1 MNSIIKIS
9 VHFNYIMF
17 LEAPAVSREL
27 KFLEYSSDLVVV
39 GGGLAGVCA
48 ALSAA
53 RSGLKVSFIQD
64 RPVLGGNSSSEVRLW
79 ILGATSHMG
88 NNNRWAR
95 ESGIINE
102 IMVENLYSNKE
113 GNPIIFDS
121 ILLDKV
127 KKEKNISLFL
137 NTSIYH
143 VDKFDNDTISS
154 VIGYCSQNETKYVF
168 NSKLFCDCSGD
179 GIIGFLSGAA
189 FRMGA
194 ESSDEFGEKFAPTNE
209 YGELLGHSIYF
220 YSKDTGSPV
229 KYNPPSFALDV
240 SKEIPRYKSFNS
252 KDFGCRLWWIEYGG
266 RKDTVHDTEEIK
278 WELWKVVYGVWN
290 HIKNSGEFPDA
301 ENLTLEWVGM
311 IPGKRES
318 RRFEGDY
325 MIVQQDIVEQRMHAD
340 AVAFGGWSIDL
351 HPGDGVFSE
360 KPGCN
365 QWHSKGTYQ
374 IPYRSL
380 YSRNITNLFFAG
392 RIISASHVAFGST
405 RVMATSAYLGQAVGN
420 AAYLCKQKNCTP
432 KELYTLNHVSE
443 LQSYLAKKGH
453 FIPGLMPI
461 DTDNLI
467 NQAVIKTS
475 SVLQL
480 ESLPGNGDWYI
491 LEESIA
497 QLLPVKTGKIPDF
510 TLSIRGLKETQ
521 LDVEIRI
528 SSKLGNFTPDV
539 TLGKQCH
546 NIILGVNELCITSDY
561 KLEEDQYVFFTIHK
575 NSNVQVEYSDVRIT
589 GVLSVF
595 NTINVA
601 VSNYGKQEAP
611 ENIGIDSFE
620 FWVPKRRPE
629 GKNLAFSLSEPI
641 TSFELANLTS
651 LIQRPT
657 IQTNA
662 WVASLNDERP
672 EISIRWEKKQE
683 ISQIKCC
690 FDTDWDH
697 PMESVLINHPESI
710 IPFCVQDF
718 SIYDDSDNLVF
729 EKIGN
734 YKTLVELNLQIPIHS
749 SELIIRLS
757 KTNEQIPVSLFSI
770 QIY

>member
-1 MNSIIKIS
+1 
-9 VHFNYIMF
+9 MF
-17 LEAPAVSREL
+17 LEAPASCREL
-27 KFLEYSSDLVVV
+27 KLLEFTSDLVVV

-48 ALSAA
+48 AISAA
-53 RSGLKVSFIQD
+53 RSGLQVSLIQD

-95 ESGIINE
+95 ESGVINE
-102 IMVENLYSNKE
+102 IMIENLHSNKE

-137 NTSIYH
+137 NTCIYH
-143 VDKFDNDTISS
+143 VDKLDNDTISS
-154 VIGYCSQNETKYVF
+154 VIGYCSQNETKYIF
-168 NSKLFCDCSGD
+168 HSKLFSDCSGD
-179 GIIGFLSGAA
+179 GIVGFLSGAA

-194 ESSDEFGEKFAPTNE
+194 ESSDEFGEKFAPSSE

-220 YSKDTGSPV
+220 YSKDTGMPV

-290 HIKNSGEFPDA
+290 HIKNSGEFPEA

-325 MIVQQDIVEQRMHAD
+325 MIIQQDIVEQRKHAD

-365 QWHSKGTYQ
+365 QWHSKGIYQ

-420 AAYLCKQKNCTP
+420 AAYLCLQKNCTP
-432 KELYTLNHVSE
+432 KELYTLNHITE
-443 LQSYLAKKGH
+443 LQSYLGKVGH
-453 FIPGLMPI
+453 FIPGVLPT

-467 NQAVIKTS
+467 NQAQIVTS
-475 SVLQL
+475 SELQL
-480 ESLPGNGDWYI
+480 SSLAGNGEWYI

-497 QLLPVKTGKIPDF
+497 QLLPIKSGKIPDF
-510 TLSIRGLKETQ
+510 KFPIIGLEETK
-521 LDVEIRI
+521 LDVEIRL
-528 SSKLGNFTPDV
+528 SSKIGNFTPDV
-539 TLGKQCH
+539 TIFKHSLDVVAGS
-546 NIILGVNELCITSDY
+546 NELVISSDY
-561 KLEEDQYVFFTIHK
+561 QLLEDQYVFFIIHK
-575 NSNVQVEYSDVRIT
+575 NSKVKVEYSDVRIT

-611 ENIGIDSFE
+611 ENIGIDSFD

-629 GKNLAFSLSEPI
+629 GKNLAFSLSQPLMG
-641 TSFELANLTS
+641 FELANLTS

-657 IQTNA
+657 FQTNA
-662 WVASLNDERP
+662 WVASLHDDSP
-672 EISIRWEKKQE
+672 ELRIKWEQKQTLQTLK
-683 ISQIKCC
+683 IC
-690 FDTDWDH
+690 FDPDWDH
-697 PMESVLINHPESI
+697 PLESVLINHPESI
-710 IPFCVQDF
+710 IPFCVQDVR
-718 SIYDDSDNLVF
+718 IYDDHNNLVF
-729 EKIGN
+729 EKVGN
-734 YKTLVELNLQIPIHS
+734 YETIISINLAVPLSTRELV
-749 SELIIRLS
+749 IRLA
-757 KTNEQIPVSLFSI
+757 KAHTHIPVSLFSI

>member
-1 MNSIIKIS
+1 
-9 VHFNYIMF
+9 MF
-17 LEAPAVSREL
+17 LEAPASCREL
-27 KFLEYSSDLVVV
+27 KLLEFTSDLVVV

-48 ALSAA
+48 AISAA
-53 RSGLKVSFIQD
+53 RSGLQVSLIQD

-95 ESGIINE
+95 ESGVINE
-102 IMVENLYSNKE
+102 IMIENLHSNKE

-137 NTSIYH
+137 NTCIYH
-143 VDKFDNDTISS
+143 VDKLDNDTISS
-154 VIGYCSQNETKYVF
+154 VIGYCSQNETKYIF
-168 NSKLFCDCSGD
+168 HSKLFSDCSGD
-179 GIIGFLSGAA
+179 GIVGFLSGAA

-194 ESSDEFGEKFAPTNE
+194 ESSDEFGEKFAPTSE

-220 YSKDTGSPV
+220 YSKDTGMPV

-290 HIKNSGEFPDA
+290 HIKNSGEFPEA

-325 MIVQQDIVEQRMHAD
+325 MIIQQDIVEQRKHAD

-365 QWHSKGTYQ
+365 QWHSKGIYQ

-420 AAYLCKQKNCTP
+420 AAYLCLQKNCTP
-432 KELYTLNHVSE
+432 KELYTLNHITE
-443 LQSYLAKKGH
+443 LQSYLGKAGH
-453 FIPGLMPI
+453 FIPGVLPT

-467 NQAVIKTS
+467 NQAQIVTS
-475 SVLQL
+475 SELQL
-480 ESLPGNGDWYI
+480 SSLAGNGEWYI

-497 QLLPVKTGKIPDF
+497 QLLPIKSGKIPDF
-510 TLSIRGLKETQ
+510 KFPIIGLEETE
-521 LDVEIRI
+521 LDVEIRL
-528 SSKLGNFTPDV
+528 SSKIGNFTPDV
-539 TLGKQCH
+539 TIFKHSLDVVAGS
-546 NIILGVNELCITSDY
+546 NELVISSDY
-561 KLEEDQYVFFTIHK
+561 QLLEDQYVFFIIHK
-575 NSNVQVEYSDVRIT
+575 NSKVKVEYSDLRIT

-611 ENIGIDSFE
+611 ENIGIDSFD

-629 GKNLAFSLSEPI
+629 GKNLAFSLSQPLMG
-641 TSFELANLTS
+641 FELANLTS

-657 IQTNA
+657 FQTNA
-662 WVASLNDERP
+662 WVASLHDDSP
-672 EISIRWEKKQE
+672 ELRIKWEQKQTLQTLK
-683 ISQIKCC
+683 IC
-690 FDTDWDH
+690 FDPDWDH
-697 PMESVLINHPESI
+697 PLESVLINHPESI
-710 IPFCVQDF
+710 IPFCVQDVR
-718 SIYDDSDNLVF
+718 IYDDHNNLVF
-729 EKIGN
+729 EKVGN
-734 YKTLVELNLQIPIHS
+734 YETIISINLAVPLSTRELV
-749 SELIIRLS
+749 IRLA
-757 KTNEQIPVSLFSI
+757 KAHTHIPVSLFSI

>member
-1 MNSIIKIS
+1 
-9 VHFNYIMF
+9 MF
-17 LEAPAVSREL
+17 LEAPASCREL
-27 KFLEYSSDLVVV
+27 KLLEFTSDLVVV

-48 ALSAA
+48 AISAA
-53 RSGLKVSFIQD
+53 RSGLQVSLIQD

-95 ESGIINE
+95 ESGVINE
-102 IMVENLYSNKE
+102 IMIENLYSNKE

-137 NTSIYH
+137 NTCIYH
-143 VDKFDNDTISS
+143 VDKLDNDTISS
-154 VIGYCSQNETKYVF
+154 VIGYCSQNETKYIF
-168 NSKLFCDCSGD
+168 HSKLFSDCSGD
-179 GIIGFLSGAA
+179 GIVGFLSGAA

-194 ESSDEFGEKFAPTNE
+194 ESSDEFGEKFAPSSE

-220 YSKDTGSPV
+220 YSKDTGMPV

-290 HIKNSGEFPDA
+290 HIKNSGEFPEA

-325 MIVQQDIVEQRMHAD
+325 MIIQQDIVEQRKHAD

-365 QWHSKGTYQ
+365 QWHSKGIYQ

-420 AAYLCKQKNCTP
+420 AAYLCLQKNCTP
-432 KELYTLNHVSE
+432 KELYTLNHITE
-443 LQSYLAKKGH
+443 LQSYLGKAGH
-453 FIPGLMPI
+453 FIPGVLPT

-467 NQAVIKTS
+467 NQAQIVTS
-475 SVLQL
+475 SELQL
-480 ESLPGNGDWYI
+480 SSLAGNGEWYI

-497 QLLPVKTGKIPDF
+497 QLLPIKSGKIPDF
-510 TLSIRGLKETQ
+510 KFPIIGLEETE
-521 LDVEIRI
+521 LDVEIRL
-528 SSKLGNFTPDV
+528 SSKIGNFTPDV
-539 TLGKQCH
+539 TIFKHSLDVVAGS
-546 NIILGVNELCITSDY
+546 NELVISSDY
-561 KLEEDQYVFFTIHK
+561 QLLEDQYVFFIIHK
-575 NSNVQVEYSDVRIT
+575 NSKVKVEYSDVRIT

-611 ENIGIDSFE
+611 ENIGIDSFD

-629 GKNLAFSLSEPI
+629 GKNLAFSLSQPLMG
-641 TSFELANLTS
+641 FELANLTS

-657 IQTNA
+657 FQTNA
-662 WVASLNDERP
+662 WVASLHDDSP
-672 EISIRWEKKQE
+672 ELRIKWEQKQTLQTLK
-683 ISQIKCC
+683 IC
-690 FDTDWDH
+690 FDPDWDH
-697 PMESVLINHPESI
+697 PLESVLINHPESI
-710 IPFCVQDF
+710 IPFCVQDVR
-718 SIYDDSDNLVF
+718 IYDDHNNLVF
-729 EKIGN
+729 EKVGN
-734 YKTLVELNLQIPIHS
+734 YETIISINLAVPLSTRELV
-749 SELIIRLS
+749 IRLA
-757 KTNEQIPVSLFSI
+757 KAHTHIPVSLFSI

>member
-1 MNSIIKIS
+1 
-9 VHFNYIMF
+9 MF
-17 LEAPAVSREL
+17 LEAPASCREL
-27 KFLEYSSDLVVV
+27 KLLEFTSDLVVV

-48 ALSAA
+48 AISAA
-53 RSGLKVSFIQD
+53 RSGLQVSLIQD

-95 ESGIINE
+95 ESGVINE
-102 IMVENLYSNKE
+102 IMIENLHSNKE

-137 NTSIYH
+137 NTCIYH
-143 VDKFDNDTISS
+143 VDKLDNDTISS
-154 VIGYCSQNETKYVF
+154 VIGYCSQNETKYIF
-168 NSKLFCDCSGD
+168 HSKLFSDCSGD
-179 GIIGFLSGAA
+179 GIVGFLSGAA

-194 ESSDEFGEKFAPTNE
+194 ESSDEFGEKFAPSSE

-220 YSKDTGSPV
+220 YSKDTGMPV

-290 HIKNSGEFPDA
+290 HIKNSGEFPEA

-325 MIVQQDIVEQRMHAD
+325 MIIQQDIVEQRKHAD

-365 QWHSKGTYQ
+365 QWHSKGIYQ

-420 AAYLCKQKNCTP
+420 AAYLCLQKNCTP
-432 KELYTLNHVSE
+432 KELYTLNHITE
-443 LQSYLAKKGH
+443 LQSYLGKVGH
-453 FIPGLMPI
+453 FIPGVLPT

-467 NQAVIKTS
+467 NQAQILTS
-475 SVLQL
+475 SELQL
-480 ESLPGNGDWYI
+480 SSLAGNGEWYI

-497 QLLPVKTGKIPDF
+497 QLLPIKSGKIPDF
-510 TLSIRGLKETQ
+510 KFSIIGLDETK
-521 LDVEIRI
+521 LDVEIRL
-528 SSKLGNFTPDV
+528 SSKIGNFTPDV
-539 TLGKQCH
+539 TIFKHSLDVVAGS
-546 NIILGVNELCITSDY
+546 NELVISSDY
-561 KLEEDQYVFFTIHK
+561 QLLEDQYVFFIIHK
-575 NSNVQVEYSDVRIT
+575 NSKVKVEYSDVRIT

-611 ENIGIDSFE
+611 ENIGIDSFD

-629 GKNLAFSLSEPI
+629 GKNLAFSLSQPLMG
-641 TSFELANLTS
+641 FELANLTS

-657 IQTNA
+657 FQTNA
-662 WVASLNDERP
+662 WVASLHDDSP
-672 EISIRWEKKQE
+672 ELRIKWEQKQTLQTLK
-683 ISQIKCC
+683 IC
-690 FDTDWDH
+690 FDPDWDH
-697 PMESVLINHPESI
+697 PLESVLINHPESI
-710 IPFCVQDF
+710 IPFCVQDVR
-718 SIYDDSDNLVF
+718 IYDDHNNLVF
-729 EKIGN
+729 EKVGN
-734 YKTLVELNLQIPIHS
+734 YETIISINLAVPLSTRELV
-749 SELIIRLS
+749 IRLA
-757 KTNEQIPVSLFSI
+757 KAHTHIPVSLFSI

>member
-1 MNSIIKIS
+1 MFIEEPS
-9 VHFNYIMF
+9 VC
-17 LEAPAVSREL
+17 REL
-27 KFLEYSSDLVVV
+27 KLQEITSDFVVV

-48 ALSAA
+48 AISAA
-53 RSGLKVSFIQD
+53 RSGLKVSLVQD

-102 IMVENLYSNKE
+102 IMIENLFSNKE

-137 NTSIYH
+137 NTSVYH
-143 VDKFDNDTISS
+143 VNKSDNDTISS
-154 VIGYCSQNETKYVF
+154 VIGYCSQNETKYAF

-179 GIIGFLSGAA
+179 GIVGFLSGAA

-194 ESSDEFGEKFAPTNE
+194 ESSDEFGEQFAPTIE

-278 WELWKVVYGVWN
+278 WELWKIVYGVWN
-290 HIKNSGEFPDA
+290 HIKNSGEFPEA
-301 ENLTLEWVGM
+301 ENLTLEWVGT

-325 MIVQQDIVEQRMHAD
+325 MIVQQDIVEQRKHKD

-365 QWHSKGTYQ
+365 QWHSKGIYQ

-380 YSRNITNLFFAG
+380 YSRNISNLFFAG

-405 RVMATSAYLGQAVGN
+405 RVMATSAFLGQAVGN
-420 AAYLCKQKNCTP
+420 AAYLCLQKNCSP
-432 KELYTLNHVSE
+432 KELYTLNHIDE
-443 LQSYLAKKGH
+443 LQSYLAKNGH
-453 FIPGLMPI
+453 FIPGVESN
-461 DTDNLI
+461 DRDNLI
-467 NQAVIKTS
+467 NHANIETS

-480 ESLPGNGDWYI
+480 SSLQGNGEWNI
-491 LEESIA
+491 LDESIA
-497 QLLPVKTGKIPDF
+497 QLLPIKSGKIPDLK
-510 TLSIRGLKETQ
+510 LSILGMKDTEI
-521 LDVEIRI
+521 DVEICL
-528 SSKLGNFTPDV
+528 SSKIGNFTPDV
-539 TLGKQCH
+539 SIVKESYKVFTGS
-546 NIILGVNELCITSDY
+546 NELVIGSDY
-561 KLEEDQYVFFTIHK
+561 ELDVDQYVFFIIHK
-575 NSNVQVEYSDVRIT
+575 NTNVKVEYSDIRIT
-589 GVLSVF
+589 GILSVF

-611 ENIGIDSFE
+611 DNIGIDSFE

-641 TSFELANLTS
+641 SGFDLSNLKS
-651 LIQRPT
+651 LVQRPT
-657 IQTNA
+657 YQTNA
-662 WVASLNDERP
+662 WVASLFDDSP
-672 EISIRWEKKQE
+672 ELRIKWDQKQSIHLLK
-683 ISQIKCC
+683 ICC
-690 FDTDWDH
+690 DPDWDH
-697 PMESVLINHPESI
+697 PLESVLINHPESI

-718 SIYDDSDNLVF
+718 SIYDDQNNLVF
-729 EKIGN
+729 EKQGN
-734 YKTLVELNLQIPIHS
+734 YETVIELNLESPLMS
-749 SELIIRLS
+749 SELVIRLS
-757 KTNEQIPVSLFSI
+757 KTHENIPVSLFSI

>member
-1 MNSIIKIS
+1 
-9 VHFNYIMF
+9 MF
-17 LEAPAVSREL
+17 LEAPAFSREL
-27 KFLEYSSDLVVV
+27 KLLEYSSDLVVV

-48 ALSAA
+48 AISAA
-53 RSGLKVSFIQD
+53 RSGLQVSLIQD

-95 ESGIINE
+95 ESGVINE
-102 IMVENLYSNKE
+102 IMIENLYSNKE

-137 NTSIYH
+137 NTSVYH
-143 VDKFDNDTISS
+143 VDKLDNDTISS
-154 VIGYCSQNETKYVF
+154 VIGYCSQNETKYIF
-168 NSKLFCDCSGD
+168 HSKLFSDCSGD
-179 GIIGFLSGAA
+179 GIVGFLSGAA

-194 ESSDEFGEKFAPTNE
+194 ESSDEFGEKFAPTSE

-220 YSKDTGSPV
+220 YSKDTGMPV

-290 HIKNSGEFPDA
+290 HIKNSGEFPEA

-325 MIVQQDIVEQRMHAD
+325 MIIQQDIVEQRKHAD

-365 QWHSKGTYQ
+365 QWHSKGIYQ

-420 AAYLCKQKNCTP
+420 AAYLCLQKNCTP
-432 KELYTLNHVSE
+432 KELYTLNHITE
-443 LQSYLAKKGH
+443 LQSYLGKAGH
-453 FIPGLMPI
+453 FIPGVLPT

-467 NQAVIKTS
+467 NQAQIVTS
-475 SVLQL
+475 SELQL
-480 ESLPGNGDWYI
+480 SSLAGNGEWYI

-497 QLLPVKTGKIPDF
+497 QLLPIKSGKIPDF
-510 TLSIRGLKETQ
+510 KFPIIGLEETK
-521 LDVEIRI
+521 LDVEIRL
-528 SSKLGNFTPDV
+528 SSKIGNFTPDV
-539 TLGKQCH
+539 TIFKHSLDVVAGS
-546 NIILGVNELCITSDY
+546 NELVISSDY
-561 KLEEDQYVFFTIHK
+561 QLLEDQYVFFIIHK
-575 NSNVQVEYSDVRIT
+575 NSKVKVEYSDVRIT

-611 ENIGIDSFE
+611 ENIGIDSFD

-629 GKNLAFSLSEPI
+629 GKNLAFSLSQPLMG
-641 TSFELANLTS
+641 FELANLTS

-657 IQTNA
+657 FQTNA
-662 WVASLNDERP
+662 WVASLHDDSP
-672 EISIRWEKKQE
+672 ELRIKWEQKQTLQTLK
-683 ISQIKCC
+683 IC
-690 FDTDWDH
+690 FDPDWDH
-697 PMESVLINHPESI
+697 PLESVLINHPESI
-710 IPFCVQDF
+710 IPFCVQDVR
-718 SIYDDSDNLVF
+718 IYDDHNNLVF
-729 EKIGN
+729 EKVGN
-734 YKTLVELNLQIPIHS
+734 YETIISINLAVPLSTRELV
-749 SELIIRLS
+749 IRLA
-757 KTNEQIPVSLFSI
+757 KAHTHIPVSLFSI

>member
-1 MNSIIKIS
+1 
-9 VHFNYIMF
+9 MF
-17 LEAPAVSREL
+17 IEEPSACREL
-27 KFLEYSSDLVVV
+27 KLLEISSDFVVV

-48 ALSAA
+48 AISAA
-53 RSGLKVSFIQD
+53 RSGLKVSLVQD

-102 IMVENLYSNKE
+102 IMIENLFSNKE

-127 KKEKNISLFL
+127 KKEKNLSLFL
-137 NTSIYH
+137 NTSVYH
-143 VDKFDNDTISS
+143 VNKSDNDTISS
-154 VIGYCSQNETKYVF
+154 VIGYCSQNETKYAF

-179 GIIGFLSGAA
+179 GIVGFLSGAA

-194 ESSDEFGEKFAPTNE
+194 ESSDEFGEQFAPTIE

-278 WELWKVVYGVWN
+278 WELWKIVYGVWN
-290 HIKNSGEFPDA
+290 HIKNSGEFPEA
-301 ENLTLEWVGM
+301 ENLTLEWVGT

-325 MIVQQDIVEQRMHAD
+325 MIVQQDIVEQRKHED

-365 QWHSKGTYQ
+365 QWHSKGIYQ

-380 YSRNITNLFFAG
+380 YSRNISNLFFAG

-405 RVMATSAYLGQAVGN
+405 RVMATSAFLGQAVGN
-420 AAYLCKQKNCTP
+420 AAYLCLQKNCSP
-432 KELYTLNHVSE
+432 KELYTLNHIGE

-453 FIPGLMPI
+453 FIP
-461 DTDNLI
+461 DVESTDNDNLI
-467 NQAVIKTS
+467 NHATIETS

-480 ESLPGNGDWYI
+480 SSLQGNGEWNI
-491 LEESIA
+491 LDESIA
-497 QLLPVKTGKIPDF
+497 QLLPIKSGKIPDLK
-510 TLSIRGLKETQ
+510 LSILGMKDTEI
-521 LDVEIRI
+521 DVEIRL
-528 SSKLGNFTPDV
+528 SSKIGNFTPDV
-539 TLGKQCH
+539 SIVKESYKVFTGS
-546 NIILGVNELCITSDY
+546 NELVIGSDY
-561 KLEEDQYVFFTIHK
+561 ELDVDQYVFFIIHK
-575 NSNVQVEYSDVRIT
+575 NTNVKVEYSDIRIT
-589 GVLSVF
+589 GILSVF
-595 NTINVA
+595 NTINLA

-611 ENIGIDSFE
+611 DNIGIDSFE

-641 TSFELANLTS
+641 SGFDLSNLKS
-651 LIQRPT
+651 LVQRPT
-657 IQTNA
+657 YQTNA
-662 WVASLNDERP
+662 WVASLFDDSP
-672 EISIRWEKKQE
+672 ELRIKWDQKQSIHLLK
-683 ISQIKCC
+683 ICC
-690 FDTDWDH
+690 DPDWDH
-697 PMESVLINHPESI
+697 PLESVLINHPESI

-718 SIYDDSDNLVF
+718 SIYDDQNNLVF
-729 EKIGN
+729 EKQGN
-734 YKTLVELNLQIPIHS
+734 YETVIELNLESPLMS
-749 SELIIRLS
+749 SELVIRLS
-757 KTNEQIPVSLFSI
+757 KTHENIPVSLFSI

>member
-1 MNSIIKIS
+1 
-9 VHFNYIMF
+9 MF
-17 LEAPAVSREL
+17 LEAPASCREL
-27 KFLEYSSDLVVV
+27 KLLEFTSDLVVV

-48 ALSAA
+48 AISAA
-53 RSGLKVSFIQD
+53 RSGLQVSLIQD

-95 ESGIINE
+95 ESGVINE
-102 IMVENLYSNKE
+102 IMIENLYSNKE

-137 NTSIYH
+137 NTSVYH
-143 VDKFDNDTISS
+143 VDKLDNDTISS
-154 VIGYCSQNETKYVF
+154 VIGYCSQNETKYIF
-168 NSKLFCDCSGD
+168 HSKLFSDCSGD
-179 GIIGFLSGAA
+179 GIVGFLSGAA

-194 ESSDEFGEKFAPTNE
+194 ESSDEFGEKFAPTSE

-220 YSKDTGSPV
+220 YSKDTGMPV

-290 HIKNSGEFPDA
+290 HIKNSGEFPEA

-325 MIVQQDIVEQRMHAD
+325 MIIQQDIVEQRKHAD

-365 QWHSKGTYQ
+365 QWHSKGIYQ

-420 AAYLCKQKNCTP
+420 AAYLCLQKNCTP
-432 KELYTLNHVSE
+432 KELYTLNHITE
-443 LQSYLAKKGH
+443 LQSYLGKVGH
-453 FIPGLMPI
+453 FIPGVLPT

-467 NQAVIKTS
+467 NQAQIVTS
-475 SVLQL
+475 SELQL
-480 ESLPGNGDWYI
+480 SSLAGNGEWYI

-497 QLLPVKTGKIPDF
+497 QLLPIKSGKIPDF
-510 TLSIRGLKETQ
+510 KFPIIGLEETK
-521 LDVEIRI
+521 LDVEIRL
-528 SSKLGNFTPDV
+528 SSKIGNFTPDV
-539 TLGKQCH
+539 TIFKHSLDVVAGS
-546 NIILGVNELCITSDY
+546 NELVISSDY
-561 KLEEDQYVFFTIHK
+561 QLLEDQYVFFIIHK
-575 NSNVQVEYSDVRIT
+575 NSKVKVEYSDVRIT

-611 ENIGIDSFE
+611 ENIGIDSFD

-629 GKNLAFSLSEPI
+629 GKNLAFSLSQPLMG
-641 TSFELANLTS
+641 FELANLTS

-657 IQTNA
+657 FQTNA
-662 WVASLNDERP
+662 WVASLHDDSP
-672 EISIRWEKKQE
+672 ELRIKWEQKQTLQTLK
-683 ISQIKCC
+683 IC
-690 FDTDWDH
+690 FDPDWDH
-697 PMESVLINHPESI
+697 PLESVLINHPESI
-710 IPFCVQDF
+710 IPFCVQDVR
-718 SIYDDSDNLVF
+718 IYDDHNNLVF
-729 EKIGN
+729 EKVGN
-734 YKTLVELNLQIPIHS
+734 YETIISINLAVPLSTRELV
-749 SELIIRLS
+749 IRLA
-757 KTNEQIPVSLFSI
+757 KAHTHIPVSLFSI

>member
-1 MNSIIKIS
+1 MFIEEPS
-9 VHFNYIMF
+9 VR
-17 LEAPAVSREL
+17 REL
-27 KFLEYSSDLVVV
+27 KLLEISSDFVVI

-48 ALSAA
+48 AISAA
-53 RSGLKVSFIQD
+53 RSGLKVSLVQD

-102 IMVENLYSNKE
+102 IMIENLFSNKE

-127 KKEKNISLFL
+127 KKEENISLFL
-137 NTSIYH
+137 NTSVYH
-143 VDKFDNDTISS
+143 VDKSNNDTISS
-154 VIGYCSQNETKYVF
+154 VIGYCSQNETKYAF

-179 GIIGFLSGAA
+179 GIVGFLSGAA

-194 ESSDEFGEKFAPTNE
+194 ESSDEFGEQFAPSSE

-278 WELWKVVYGVWN
+278 WELWKIVYGVWN
-290 HIKNSGEFPDA
+290 HIKNSGEFPEA
-301 ENLTLEWVGM
+301 ENLTLEWVGT

-325 MIVQQDIVEQRMHAD
+325 MIVQQDIVEQRKHDD

-365 QWHSKGTYQ
+365 QWHSKGIYQ

-380 YSRNITNLFFAG
+380 YSRNISNLFFAG

-405 RVMATSAYLGQAVGN
+405 RVMATSAFLGQAVGN
-420 AAYLCKQKNCTP
+420 AAYLCLQKNCSP
-432 KELYTLNHVSE
+432 KELYTLNHIGE
-443 LQSYLAKKGH
+443 LQAYLAKKGH
-453 FIPGLMPI
+453 FIPGVESI
-461 DTDNLI
+461 DNDNLI
-467 NQAVIKTS
+467 NHANIETS
-475 SVLQL
+475 SLLQL
-480 ESLPGNGDWYI
+480 SSFQGNGEWNI
-491 LEESIA
+491 LDESIA
-497 QLLPVKTGKIPDF
+497 QLLPVKSGKIPDLK
-510 TLSIRGLKETQ
+510 LSVLGLKDTEI
-521 LDVEIRI
+521 DVEIRL
-528 SSKLGNFTPDV
+528 SSKIGNFTPDV
-539 TLGKQCH
+539 TIVKESHKIFSGS
-546 NIILGVNELCITSDY
+546 NELVIGSDY
-561 KLEEDQYVFFTIHK
+561 KLDTDQYVFFIIHK
-575 NSNVQVEYSDVRIT
+575 NPNVKVEYSDIRIT
-589 GVLSVF
+589 GILSVF

-611 ENIGIDSFE
+611 DNIGIDSFE

-641 TSFELANLTS
+641 SSFDLSNLKS
-651 LIQRPT
+651 LVQRPT
-657 IQTNA
+657 FQTNA
-662 WVASLNDERP
+662 WVASLFDNSP
-672 EISIRWEKKQE
+672 ELRIKWDQKQSIQVLK
-683 ISQIKCC
+683 IC
-690 FDTDWDH
+690 FDPDWDH
-697 PMESVLINHPESI
+697 PLESVLINHPESI

-718 SIYDDSDNLVF
+718 SIYDDQNRLVF
-729 EKIGN
+729 EKVGN
-734 YKTLVELNLQIPIHS
+734 YETVIELNLQTPLLTN
-749 SELIIRLS
+749 ELVIRLS
-757 KTNEQIPVSLFSI
+757 KTHDHIPVSLFSI

>member
-1 MNSIIKIS
+1 
-9 VHFNYIMF
+9 MF
-17 LEAPAVSREL
+17 LEAPAFSREL
-27 KFLEYSSDLVVV
+27 KLLEYSSDLVVV

-48 ALSAA
+48 AISAA
-53 RSGLKVSFIQD
+53 RSGLQVSLIQD

-95 ESGIINE
+95 ESGVINE
-102 IMVENLYSNKE
+102 IMIENLHSNKE

-143 VDKFDNDTISS
+143 VDKLDNDTISS
-154 VIGYCSQNETKYVF
+154 VIGYCSQNETKYIF
-168 NSKLFCDCSGD
+168 HSKLFSDCSGD
-179 GIIGFLSGAA
+179 GIVGFLSGAA

-194 ESSDEFGEKFAPTNE
+194 ESSEEFGEQFAPSSE

-220 YSKDTGSPV
+220 YSKDTGMPV
-229 KYNPPSFALDV
+229 KYSPPSFSLDV

-290 HIKNSGEFPDA
+290 HIKNSGEFPEA

-325 MIVQQDIVEQRMHAD
+325 MIIQQDIVEQRKHAD

-365 QWHSKGTYQ
+365 QWHSKGIYQ

-420 AAYLCKQKNCTP
+420 AAYLCLQKNCTP
-432 KELYTLNHVSE
+432 KELYTLNHITE
-443 LQSYLAKKGH
+443 LQSYLGKVGH
-453 FIPGLMPI
+453 FIPDVLPT

-467 NQAVIKTS
+467 NQAQIKTS
-475 SVLQL
+475 SEFQL
-480 ESLPGNGDWYI
+480 SSLAGNGEWYI

-497 QLLPVKTGKIPDF
+497 QLLPIKSGKIPDF
-510 TLSIRGLKETQ
+510 KFSIIGLDETK
-521 LDVEIRI
+521 LDVEIRL
-528 SSKLGNFTPDV
+528 SSKIGNFTPDV
-539 TLGKQCH
+539 TIFKHCLDVVAGA
-546 NIILGVNELCITSDY
+546 NELVISSDY
-561 KLEEDQYVFFTIHK
+561 QLLEDQYVFFIIHK
-575 NSNVQVEYSDVRIT
+575 NSKVKVEYSDVRIT

-611 ENIGIDSFE
+611 ENIGIDSFD

-629 GKNLAFSLSEPI
+629 GKNLAFSLSQPLMG
-641 TSFELANLTS
+641 FELANLTS

-657 IQTNA
+657 FQTNA
-662 WVASLNDERP
+662 WVASLHDDSP
-672 EISIRWEKKQE
+672 ELRIKWEQKQTLQTLK
-683 ISQIKCC
+683 IC
-690 FDTDWDH
+690 FDPDWDH
-697 PMESVLINHPESI
+697 PLESVLINHPESI
-710 IPFCVQDF
+710 IPFCVQDVR
-718 SIYDDSDNLVF
+718 IYDDHNNLIF
-729 EKIGN
+729 EKVGN
-734 YKTLVELNLQIPIHS
+734 YETIISINLAVPLSTRELV
-749 SELIIRLS
+749 IRLA
-757 KTNEQIPVSLFSI
+757 KAHTHIPVSLFSI

>member
-1 MNSIIKIS
+1 
-9 VHFNYIMF
+9 MF
-17 LEAPAVSREL
+17 LEAPVSSREL
-27 KFLEYSSDLVVV
+27 KFLEYTSDLVVV

-48 ALSAA
+48 AISAA
-53 RSGLKVSFIQD
+53 RSGLKVSLIQD

-102 IMVENLYSNKE
+102 IMIENLFSNKE

-137 NTSIYH
+137 NTSVYQ
-143 VDKFDNDTISS
+143 VDKSDNDTISS
-154 VIGYCSQNETKYVF
+154 VIGYCSQNETKYAF

-179 GIIGFLSGAA
+179 GIVGFLSGAA

-194 ESSDEFGEKFAPTNE
+194 ESSDAFGEQFAPSSE

-220 YSKDTGSPV
+220 YSKDTGMPV

-266 RKDTVHDTEEIK
+266 RKDTIHDTEEIK

-290 HIKNSGEFPDA
+290 YIKNSGEFPDA

-325 MIVQQDIVEQRMHAD
+325 MIVQQDIVEQRMHSD

-365 QWHSKGTYQ
+365 QWHSKGIYQ

-380 YSRNITNLFFAG
+380 YSRNISNLFFAG

-405 RVMATSAYLGQAVGN
+405 RVMATSAYLGQAVGH
-420 AAYLCKQKNCTP
+420 AAYLCLQKNCTP
-432 KELYTLNHVSE
+432 KELYTLNHIGE
-443 LQSYLAKKGH
+443 LQSYLAQQGH
-453 FIPGLMPI
+453 FIPGVESI
-461 DTDNLI
+461 DHDNLI
-467 NQAVIKTS
+467 NHAKIQPS
-475 SVLQL
+475 SSLQL
-480 ESLPGNGDWYI
+480 SSLKGNGAWHI
-491 LEESIA
+491 LDESIA
-497 QLLPVKTGKIPDF
+497 QLLPIKSGKIPDLK
-510 TLSIRGLKETQ
+510 LSILGLKDTEI
-521 LDVEIRI
+521 DVEIRL
-528 SSKLGNFTPDV
+528 SSKIGNFTPDV
-539 TLGKQCH
+539 TLIKESHKVLTGS
-546 NIILGVNELCITSDY
+546 NELVIGSDY
-561 KLEEDQYVFFTIHK
+561 KLDADQYVFFIIHK
-575 NSNVQVEYSDVRIT
+575 NPNVKVEYSDIRIT

-641 TSFELANLTS
+641 SGFDLSNLKS
-651 LIQRPT
+651 LVQRPT
-657 IQTNA
+657 FQTNA
-662 WVASLNDERP
+662 WVASLLDDSP
-672 EISIRWEKKQE
+672 ELRIKWDQKQSIQVLK
-683 ISQIKCC
+683 IC
-690 FDTDWDH
+690 FDPDWDH
-697 PMESVLINHPESI
+697 PLESVLINHPESI

-718 SIYDDSDNLVF
+718 SIYDDQNHLVF
-729 EKIGN
+729 EKAGN
-734 YKTLVELNLQIPIHS
+734 YETVIELNLETPLLTN
-749 SELIIRLS
+749 ELVIRLS
-757 KTNEQIPVSLFSI
+757 KAHVHIPVSLFSI

>member
-1 MNSIIKIS
+1 
-9 VHFNYIMF
+9 MF
-17 LEAPAVSREL
+17 LEAPASCREL
-27 KFLEYSSDLVVV
+27 KLLEFTSDLVVV

-48 ALSAA
+48 AISAA
-53 RSGLKVSFIQD
+53 RSGLQVSLIQD

-95 ESGIINE
+95 ESGVINE
-102 IMVENLYSNKE
+102 IMIENLYSNKE

-137 NTSIYH
+137 NTSVYH
-143 VDKFDNDTISS
+143 VDKLDNDTISS
-154 VIGYCSQNETKYVF
+154 VIGYCSQNETKYIF
-168 NSKLFCDCSGD
+168 HSKLFSDCSGD
-179 GIIGFLSGAA
+179 GIVGFLSGAA

-194 ESSDEFGEKFAPTNE
+194 ESSDEFGEKFAPTSE

-220 YSKDTGSPV
+220 YSKDTGMPV

-290 HIKNSGEFPDA
+290 HIKNSGEFPEA

-325 MIVQQDIVEQRMHAD
+325 MIIQQDIVEQRKHAD

-365 QWHSKGTYQ
+365 QWHSKGIYQ

-420 AAYLCKQKNCTP
+420 AAYLCLQKNCTP
-432 KELYTLNHVSE
+432 KELYTLNHITE
-443 LQSYLAKKGH
+443 LQSYLGKAGH
-453 FIPGLMPI
+453 FIPGVLPT

-467 NQAVIKTS
+467 NQAQIVTS
-475 SVLQL
+475 SELQL
-480 ESLPGNGDWYI
+480 SSLAGNGEWYI

-497 QLLPVKTGKIPDF
+497 QLLPIKSGKIPDF
-510 TLSIRGLKETQ
+510 KFPIIGLEETE
-521 LDVEIRI
+521 LDVEIRL
-528 SSKLGNFTPDV
+528 SSKIGNFTPDV
-539 TLGKQCH
+539 TIFKHSLDVVAGS
-546 NIILGVNELCITSDY
+546 NELVISSDY
-561 KLEEDQYVFFTIHK
+561 QLLEDQYVFFIIHK
-575 NSNVQVEYSDVRIT
+575 NSKVKVEYSDVRIT

-611 ENIGIDSFE
+611 ENIGIDSFD

-629 GKNLAFSLSEPI
+629 GKNLAFSLSQPLMG
-641 TSFELANLTS
+641 FELANLTS

-657 IQTNA
+657 FQTNA
-662 WVASLNDERP
+662 WVASLHDDSP
-672 EISIRWEKKQE
+672 ELRIKWEQKQTLQTLK
-683 ISQIKCC
+683 IC
-690 FDTDWDH
+690 FDPDWDH
-697 PMESVLINHPESI
+697 PLESVLINHPESI
-710 IPFCVQDF
+710 IPFCVQDVR
-718 SIYDDSDNLVF
+718 IYDDHNNLVF
-729 EKIGN
+729 EKVGN
-734 YKTLVELNLQIPIHS
+734 YETIISINLAVPLSTRELV
-749 SELIIRLS
+749 IRLA
-757 KTNEQIPVSLFSI
+757 KAHTHIPVSLFSI

>member
-1 MNSIIKIS
+1 MFIEEPS
-9 VHFNYIMF
+9 VC
-17 LEAPAVSREL
+17 REL
-27 KFLEYSSDLVVV
+27 KLQEITSDFVVV

-48 ALSAA
+48 AISAA
-53 RSGLKVSFIQD
+53 RSGLKVSLVQD

-102 IMVENLYSNKE
+102 IMIENLFSNKE

-137 NTSIYH
+137 NTSVYH
-143 VDKFDNDTISS
+143 VNKSDNDTISS
-154 VIGYCSQNETKYVF
+154 VIGYCSQNETKYEF

-179 GIIGFLSGAA
+179 GIVGFLSGAA

-194 ESSDEFGEKFAPTNE
+194 ESSDEFGEQFAPTIE

-278 WELWKVVYGVWN
+278 WELWKIVYGVWN
-290 HIKNSGEFPDA
+290 HIKNSGEFPEA
-301 ENLTLEWVGM
+301 ENLTLEWVGT

-325 MIVQQDIVEQRMHAD
+325 MIVQQDIVEQRKHKD

-365 QWHSKGTYQ
+365 QWHSKGIYQ

-380 YSRNITNLFFAG
+380 YSRNISNLFFAG

-405 RVMATSAYLGQAVGN
+405 RVMATSAFLGQAVGN
-420 AAYLCKQKNCTP
+420 AAYLCLQKNCSP
-432 KELYTLNHVSE
+432 KELYTLNHIDE
-443 LQSYLAKKGH
+443 LQSYLAKNGH
-453 FIPGLMPI
+453 FIPGVESN
-461 DTDNLI
+461 DRDNLI
-467 NQAVIKTS
+467 NHANIETS

-480 ESLPGNGDWYI
+480 SSLQGNGEWNI
-491 LEESIA
+491 LDESIA
-497 QLLPVKTGKIPDF
+497 QLLPIKSGKIPDLK
-510 TLSIRGLKETQ
+510 LSILGMKDTEI
-521 LDVEIRI
+521 DVEIRL
-528 SSKLGNFTPDV
+528 SSKIGNFTPDV
-539 TLGKQCH
+539 SIVKESYKVFTGS
-546 NIILGVNELCITSDY
+546 NELVIGSDY
-561 KLEEDQYVFFTIHK
+561 ELDVDQYVFFIIHK
-575 NSNVQVEYSDVRIT
+575 NTNVKVEYSDIRIT
-589 GVLSVF
+589 GILSVF

-611 ENIGIDSFE
+611 DNIGIDSFE

-641 TSFELANLTS
+641 SGFDLSNLKS
-651 LIQRPT
+651 LVQRPT
-657 IQTNA
+657 YQTNA
-662 WVASLNDERP
+662 WVASLFDDSP
-672 EISIRWEKKQE
+672 ELRIKWDQKQSIHLLK
-683 ISQIKCC
+683 ICC
-690 FDTDWDH
+690 DPDWDH
-697 PMESVLINHPESI
+697 PLESVLINHPESI

-718 SIYDDSDNLVF
+718 SIYDDQNNLVF
-729 EKIGN
+729 EKQGN
-734 YKTLVELNLQIPIHS
+734 YETVIELNLESPLMS
-749 SELIIRLS
+749 SELVIRLS
-757 KTNEQIPVSLFSI
+757 KTHENIPVSLFSI

>member
-1 MNSIIKIS
+1 MFIEEPS
-9 VHFNYIMF
+9 VC
-17 LEAPAVSREL
+17 REL
-27 KFLEYSSDLVVV
+27 KLQEITSDFVVV

-48 ALSAA
+48 AISAA
-53 RSGLKVSFIQD
+53 RSGLKVSLVQD

-102 IMVENLYSNKE
+102 IMIENLFSNKE

-127 KKEKNISLFL
+127 KKEKNILLFL
-137 NTSIYH
+137 NTSVYH
-143 VDKFDNDTISS
+143 VNKSDNDTISS
-154 VIGYCSQNETKYVF
+154 VIGYCSQNETKYEF

-179 GIIGFLSGAA
+179 GIVGFLSGAA

-194 ESSDEFGEKFAPTNE
+194 ESSDEFGEQFAPTIE

-278 WELWKVVYGVWN
+278 WELWKIVYGVWN
-290 HIKNSGEFPDA
+290 HIKNSGEFPEA
-301 ENLTLEWVGM
+301 ENLTLEWVGT

-325 MIVQQDIVEQRMHAD
+325 MIVQQDIVEQRKHKD

-365 QWHSKGTYQ
+365 QWHSKGIYQ

-380 YSRNITNLFFAG
+380 YSRNISNLFFAG

-405 RVMATSAYLGQAVGN
+405 RVMATSAFLGQAVGN
-420 AAYLCKQKNCTP
+420 AAYLCLQKNCSP
-432 KELYTLNHVSE
+432 KELYTLKHIDE
-443 LQSYLAKKGH
+443 LQSYLAKNGH
-453 FIPGLMPI
+453 FIPGVESN
-461 DTDNLI
+461 DRDNLI
-467 NQAVIKTS
+467 NHANIETS

-480 ESLPGNGDWYI
+480 SSLQGNGEWNFLD
-491 LEESIA
+491 ESIA
-497 QLLPVKTGKIPDF
+497 QLLPIKSGKIPDLK
-510 TLSIRGLKETQ
+510 LSILGMKDTEI
-521 LDVEIRI
+521 DVEIRL
-528 SSKLGNFTPDV
+528 SSKIGNFTPDV
-539 TLGKQCH
+539 SIVKESYKVFTGS
-546 NIILGVNELCITSDY
+546 NELVIGSDY
-561 KLEEDQYVFFTIHK
+561 ELDVDQYVFFIIHK
-575 NSNVQVEYSDVRIT
+575 NTNVKVEYSDIRIT
-589 GVLSVF
+589 GILSVF

-611 ENIGIDSFE
+611 DNIGIDSFE

-641 TSFELANLTS
+641 SGFDLSNLKS
-651 LIQRPT
+651 LVQRPT
-657 IQTNA
+657 YQTNA
-662 WVASLNDERP
+662 WVASLFDDSP
-672 EISIRWEKKQE
+672 ELRIKWDQKQSIHLLK
-683 ISQIKCC
+683 ICC
-690 FDTDWDH
+690 DPDWDH
-697 PMESVLINHPESI
+697 PLESVLINHPESI

-718 SIYDDSDNLVF
+718 SIYDDQNNLVF
-729 EKIGN
+729 EKQGN
-734 YKTLVELNLQIPIHS
+734 YETVIELNLESPLMS
-749 SELIIRLS
+749 SELVIRLS
-757 KTNEQIPVSLFSI
+757 KTHENIPVSLFSI

>member
-1 MNSIIKIS
+1 
-9 VHFNYIMF
+9 MF
-17 LEAPAVSREL
+17 LEAPASCREL
-27 KFLEYSSDLVVV
+27 KLLEFTSDLVVV

-48 ALSAA
+48 AISAA
-53 RSGLKVSFIQD
+53 RSGLQVSLIQD

-95 ESGIINE
+95 ESGVINE
-102 IMVENLYSNKE
+102 IMIENLHSNKE

-137 NTSIYH
+137 NTCIYH
-143 VDKFDNDTISS
+143 VDKLDNDTISS
-154 VIGYCSQNETKYVF
+154 VIGYCSQNETKYIF
-168 NSKLFCDCSGD
+168 HSKLFSDCSGD
-179 GIIGFLSGAA
+179 GIVGFLSGAA

-194 ESSDEFGEKFAPTNE
+194 ESSDEFGEKFAPSSE

-220 YSKDTGSPV
+220 YSKDTGMPV

-290 HIKNSGEFPDA
+290 HIKNSGEFPEA

-325 MIVQQDIVEQRMHAD
+325 MIIQQDIVEQRKHAD

-365 QWHSKGTYQ
+365 QWHSKGIYQ

-420 AAYLCKQKNCTP
+420 AAYLCLQKNCTP
-432 KELYTLNHVSE
+432 KELYTLNHITE
-443 LQSYLAKKGH
+443 LQSYLGKAGH
-453 FIPGLMPI
+453 FIPGVLPT

-467 NQAVIKTS
+467 NQAQIVTS
-475 SVLQL
+475 SELQL
-480 ESLPGNGDWYI
+480 SSLAGNGEWYI

-497 QLLPVKTGKIPDF
+497 QLLPIKSGKIPDF
-510 TLSIRGLKETQ
+510 KFPIIGLEETK
-521 LDVEIRI
+521 LDVEIRL
-528 SSKLGNFTPDV
+528 SSKIGNFTPDV
-539 TLGKQCH
+539 TIFKHSLDVVAGS
-546 NIILGVNELCITSDY
+546 NELVISSDY
-561 KLEEDQYVFFTIHK
+561 QLLEDQYVFFIIHK
-575 NSNVQVEYSDVRIT
+575 NSKVKVEYSDVRIT

-611 ENIGIDSFE
+611 ENIGIDSFD

-629 GKNLAFSLSEPI
+629 GKNLAFSLSQPLMG
-641 TSFELANLTS
+641 FELANLTS

-657 IQTNA
+657 FQTNA
-662 WVASLNDERP
+662 WVASLHDDSP
-672 EISIRWEKKQE
+672 ELRIKWEQKQTLQTLK
-683 ISQIKCC
+683 IC
-690 FDTDWDH
+690 FDPDWDH
-697 PMESVLINHPESI
+697 PLESVLINHPESI
-710 IPFCVQDF
+710 IPFCVQDVR
-718 SIYDDSDNLVF
+718 IYDDHNNLVF
-729 EKIGN
+729 EKVGN
-734 YKTLVELNLQIPIHS
+734 YETIISINLAVPLSTRELV
-749 SELIIRLS
+749 IRLA
-757 KTNEQIPVSLFSI
+757 KAHTHIPVSLFSI